1 VNHIFGKYG
10 TINCNFREHKCFK
23 KKKLQYSV
31 LKLANEGVSHVNV
44 LTAGQMA
51 LSENVQYSYI

>member
-23 KKKLQYSV
+23 KKQTQYSI
-31 LKLANEGVSHVNV
+31 LKLEIEGVSHVDA
-44 LTAGQMA
+44 LTTGQMA
-51 LSENVQYSYI
+51 LSENVQCI

>member
-1 VNHIFGKYG
+1 MNHIFGKYG

-23 KKKLQYSV
+23 KMRTQYSV
-31 LKLANEGVSHVNV
+31 LNLESEGVSHADA

-51 LSENVQYSYI
+51 LSENVQYS